1 MGWVWLGAT
10 LVSGWKVEGG
20 WKLDEIFIMCSFV
33 TVFFGASFRVLLL
46 VNTVVDF
53 QLVDDRIYY

>member
-1 MGWVWLGAT
+1 MA
-10 LVSGWKVEGG
+10 GG

-46 VNTVVDF
+46 VNTVVDC
-53 QLVDDRIYY
+53 QLVDDRINY